1 MNIDDRKLIDE
12 CLNGQPNSFGALV
25 LRYQDRLFRALV
37 CIVNDP
43 EDAYDAAQDAFL
55 NAYLSLHSFKGDSEF
70 YTWLYRIAFNAAISQ
85 KRKKRPVVSLDQ
97 NRNGQTIPEPSDHSI
112 GVRPDERMERSE
124 DEIQL
129 HVAIQRLSAEHRN
142 VLVLKDIDGMKYE
155 EIAEFLKVPI
165 GTVRSRLH
173 RARLE
178 LKLLLSAHDNDSIS

>member
-37 CIVNDP
+37 CIVSDP

-97 NRNGQTIPEPSDHSI
+97 SRNGQTIPEPSDNSI
-112 GVRPDERMERSE
+112 GVRPDERMEQSE
-124 DEIQL
+124 DDAQL
-129 HVAIQRLSAEHRN
+129 HEAIQRLSAEHRS

-178 LKLLLSAHDNDSIS
+178 LKILLSAHDTDSIS